1 LEGRGKKEEIGGQ
14 RLFWGDFY
22 RSIDVVGKFGFE
34 GQETARILRSREPER
49 LFLVGWEVN
58 MQFGKFGQFGQKQ
71 EQMSKGINQPNL

>member
-1 LEGRGKKEEIGGQ
+1 
-14 RLFWGDFY
+14 LFWGDFY

-71 EQMSKGINQPNL
+71 